1 MTCSFIQTRQQ
12 HILAVT
18 LDPGGEWLA
27 CACLDGGVYLIPVI
41 ALTLVRPKELHV
53 NLLLYSVWYIH
64 VYVHYYSELKYSGE
78 KCKHTHNTCIY
89 IYVYVYIRKC
99 IT

>member
-1 MTCSFIQTRQQ
+1 MSIVFQNNCIDYMDCSFVQTRQQ

-41 ALTLVRPKELHV
+41 ALTLVRPTCK
-53 NLLLYSVWYIH
+53 YTQM
-64 VYVHYYSELKYSGE
+64 YSGMHIAWCSILAE
-78 KCKHTHNTCIY
+78 REERNPTQ
-89 IYVYVYIRKC
+89 
-99 IT
+99 